1 MKIAI
6 LASVITLAS
15 FASAAGAV
23 TFYTDAM
30 PTGEIASPGSTSYT
44 FAGPIKS
51 GTLSFELA
59 GYRTLDGVNCCTDT
73 FTLNLN
79 GTDIFS
85 GAFALGG
92 NGVNTIFFA
101 PAGATYTATQFG
113 FFQGGI
119 ATLYVPLT
127 LAAGTNTLTFTY
139 SGLNQGLGD
148 EGWGLQNVVVTS
160 NAVPE
165 PATLLMLGGGFALLG
180 AAKRRRTA

>member
-1 MKIAI
+1 MKTYLIAATAI
-6 LASVITLAS
+6 LASITSVANAGVVYTLA
-15 FASAAGAV
+15 G
-23 TFYTDAM
+23 
-30 PTGEIASPGSTSYT
+30 PTAEQPSPGSISAT
-44 FAGPIKS
+44 FVAGAGAGLATFDIN
-51 GTLSFELA
+51 GYLS
-59 GYRTLDGVNCCTDT
+59 LDGVNCCTDT

-92 NGVNTIFFA
+92 NGINTIFFA
-101 PAGATYTATQFG
+101 PAGTIYTATQFG